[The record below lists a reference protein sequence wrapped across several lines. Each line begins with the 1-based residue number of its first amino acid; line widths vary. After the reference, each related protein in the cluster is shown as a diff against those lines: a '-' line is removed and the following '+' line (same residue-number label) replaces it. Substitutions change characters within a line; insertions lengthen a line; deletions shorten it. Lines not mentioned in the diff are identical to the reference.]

1 MYDSQEKLWSD
12 NPNAPKI
19 SYNLYFQ
26 EKVTFAGDFVGPILY
41 DTRNLHVN
49 LPILTSFVR
58 FIIGAVVVLFFHC
71 MGALLST
78 IYRRGEGARWG
89 LVFYTVAM
97 FSFVTV
103 YTAMNSNFQSLL
115 YINVREF
122 PGVEGVLL
130 PGPIGYPMP
139 AVVPDL
145 MFLLNNWMA
154 DGPLVSPSLD
164 TVFIYPGA

>member
-1 MYDSQEKLWSD
+1 M
-12 NPNAPKI
+12 
-19 SYNLYFQ
+19 
-26 EKVTFAGDFVGPILY
+26 
-41 DTRNLHVN
+41 
-49 LPILTSFVR
+49 
-58 FIIGAVVVLFFHC
+58 LFFHC

-89 LVFYTVAM
+89 LVF
-97 FSFVTV
+97 

-139 AVVPDL
+139 AVVPGL
-145 MFLLNNWMA
+145 MFLLNNWMV
-154 DGPLVSPSLD
+154 DGLLVSPSLD
-164 TVFIYPGA
+164 AVFIYPGA